1 MKIKKILLM
10 LSVILMF
17 ACFGI
22 GANAATPKAP
32 KAPVIDSVN
41 VASSG
46 KIKVE
51 WDAVTGAAKYK
62 VYRGTSLSGKYTL
75 QKTVTATSYVNTSA
89 VAGKK
94 YYYYVVAVNNK
105 GVESKK
111 SNKVSRVCDLPQPKI
126 TSITNV
132 GKTGKIEV
140 KWSKVAGAKSYKL
153 YRSTSKNGTYT
164 VLKTT
169 TGTSYLNTN
178 ATPGKLYYYKVKAI
192 HKVAAGHSAFSAI
205 KTRRCDLAQLV
216 VKTANVESSGKI
228 QLT

>member
-75 QKTVTATSYVNTSA
+75 QKTVTATS
-89 VAGKK
+89 
-94 YYYYVVAVNNK
+94 
-105 GVESKK
+105 
-111 SNKVSRVCDLPQPKI
+111 
-126 TSITNV
+126 
-132 GKTGKIEV
+132 
-140 KWSKVAGAKSYKL
+140 
-153 YRSTSKNGTYT
+153 
-164 VLKTT
+164 
-169 TGTSYLNTN
+169 
-178 ATPGKLYYYKVKAI
+178 
-192 HKVAAGHSAFSAI
+192 
-205 KTRRCDLAQLV
+205 
-216 VKTANVESSGKI
+216 
-228 QLT
+228 